1 MHVVDA
7 GDGYGPSDWELTER
21 LLGYMRPFMGIF
33 VGIVLTAFG
42 RHGVYALVVPLLVML
57 IIDYILLPVPG
68 ASHWFLELVKSVTGV
83 QTQMGLLGALCIL
96 IVALAVVRGLFHV
109 IHITLRAALSQNI
122 LRVMRRD
129 FYYAL
134 IHKSFSYLDRVMS
147 GQIISR
153 VTSDMGAIDL
163 FYSETVRE
171 IFRHGMQFLFT
182 IYILYTV
189 DPGLTLVCCLPLP
202 IIFIFTR
209 LYSSRVSGYLARAK
223 NQFGDLSG
231 ILVEGI
237 VGHKLIVTHG
247 QESHATDRFREENQ
261 AYVDTSLGAARIQSL
276 YRPSSAVM
284 VAAGLSLVVYV
295 GGQRVVAGQLT
306 VGEMVLFGIYFTQ
319 LVGPVRM
326 FARLIMF
333 YQDALASARRVFE
346 VIDVGEDVPEA
357 ENPVELGEVRGE
369 IAFEGV
375 SFSYGGAE
383 TLTDISL
390 RVAPGEKVALMGYV
404 GSGKTTLAEL
414 VPRFYDVSAGRV
426 TVDDVDV
433 REIKLDSLRRN
444 VGIVL
449 QDVYVF
455 SDTIRNNIAF
465 GKPEAAAEEVERA
478 ARAAQIHDHI
488 AGLPEGYVTV
498 IGERGIT
505 LSGGQRQRLTIARA
519 LLTDP
524 RILILDDSTSNVDA
538 ETETLIRQAIDELL
552 KGRTALIITQRAS
565 TCEAADRVVVMERG
579 RITATGT
586 HRDLLRTSQDYR
598 RLIESQAFQMGGEV

>member
-1 MHVVDA
+1 
-7 GDGYGPSDWELTER
+7 
-21 LLGYMRPFMGIF
+21 MRPFMGIF
-33 VGIVLTAFG
+33 AGIVLTAFG
-42 RHGVYALVVPLLVML
+42 RHGVYALIVPLLVMF
-57 IIDYILLPVPG
+57 IIDYILLPAPG
-68 ASHWFLELVKSVTGV
+68 ATHWFLELMKSFTGV
-83 QTQMGLLGALCIL
+83 QTQMGLLVVLCLL
-96 IVALAVVRGLFHV
+96 IVALAVVRGLFH
-109 IHITLRAALSQNI
+109 ITHITLRATLSQNI

-182 IYILYTV
+182 LYILYTV
-189 DPGLTLVCCLPLP
+189 DPGLTQVCCLPLP
-202 IIFIFTR
+202 VIFLFTR
-209 LYSSRVSGYLARAK
+209 IYSSRVSGYLARAK
-223 NQFGDLSG
+223 NQFGDLSS

-247 QESHATDRFREENQ
+247 QESHVTERFKEENQ
-261 AYVDTSLGAARIQSL
+261 AYVDTSLGATLIQSL

-284 VAAGLSLVVYV
+284 VAAGLSLVVYY
-295 GGQRVVAGQLT
+295 GGQRVVTGILT
-306 VGEMVLFGIYFTQ
+306 IGEMVLFGIYFTQ

-357 ENPVELGEVRGE
+357 ESPVELREVRGE

-375 SFSYGGAE
+375 SFSYGGAK

-390 RVAPGEKVALMGYV
+390 RVVPGEKVALMGYV

-426 TVDDVDV
+426 TVDGVDV
-433 REIKLDSLRRN
+433 REIKLESLRRN

-465 GKPEAAAEEVERA
+465 GKPGASMEEVERV
-478 ARAAQIHDHI
+478 ARAAQIHDFI
-488 AGLPEGYVTV
+488 VRLPDGYETI

-519 LLTDP
+519 LLTNP

-538 ETETLIRQAIDELL
+538 ETETLIRRAIEELL

-579 RITATGT
+579 RITALGK
-586 HRDLLRTSQDYR
+586 HGELLKTSPDYR
-598 RLIESQAFQMGGEV
+598 RLIESQAFLMGGEA

>member
-1 MHVVDA
+1 MSNTGVA
-7 GDGYGPSDWELTER
+7 YNPTNWELTKR
-21 LLGYMRPFMGIF
+21 LLGYMKPFMLTFI
-33 VGIVLTAFG
+33 GIVVTAFG
-42 RHGVYALVVPLLVML
+42 RNGIYALIVPIIIML

-68 ASHWFLELVKSVTGV
+68 KTHWFLELVKSVTGV
-83 QTQMGLLGALCIL
+83 QTQTGLLAALCIL
-96 IVALAVVRGLFHV
+96 IVALAVIRGLFH
-109 IHITLRAALSQNI
+109 ITHITLRATLSQKI
-122 LRVMRRD
+122 LRVMRKD
-129 FYYAL
+129 FYNAL

-182 IYILYTV
+182 FYIMYTL
-189 DPGLTLVCCLPLP
+189 DPHLTLVCCVPLP
-202 IIFIFTR
+202 VIFLFTR
-209 LYSSRVSGYLARAK
+209 LYSSRISGYLARAK
-223 NQFGDLSG
+223 NQFGDLSN

-237 VGHKLIVTHG
+237 TGHKLIVTHG
-247 QESHATDRFREENQ
+247 QESHITERFRDENRG
-261 AYVDTSLGAARIQSL
+261 YVKTSLDAALIQSL
-276 YRPSSAVM
+276 YRPSSAAM
-284 VAAGLSLVVYV
+284 LAAGLSLVVYY
-295 GGQRVVAGQLT
+295 GGQRVVAGLLT
-306 VGEMVLFGIYFTQ
+306 VGEMVLFGMYFTQ

-357 ENPVELGEVRGE
+357 EDAVELGDVRGE
-369 IAFEGV
+369 IVFDGV
-375 SFSYGGAE
+375 GFSYGGAE
-383 TLTDISL
+383 TLTDINL
-390 RVAPGEKVALMGYV
+390 RVAPSEKVALMGYV

-426 TVDDVDV
+426 TVDGVDV
-433 REIKLDSLRRN
+433 KKVKLDSLRRN

-455 SDTIRNNIAF
+455 GDTIRNNIAF
-465 GKPEAAAEEVERA
+465 GRPEATVEEVERA
-478 ARAAQIHDHI
+478 ARAAQIHEFI
-488 AGLPEGYVTV
+488 AGLPEGYETM

-519 LLTDP
+519 LITDP

-538 ETETLIRQAIDELL
+538 ETETLIRLAIDELL

-579 RITATGT
+579 RITAVGT
-586 HRDLLRTSQDYR
+586 HSELLRSSPDYR
-598 RLIESQAFQMGGEV
+598 RLIESQAFQLGGEP

>member
-1 MHVVDA
+1 MANA
-7 GDGYGPSDWELTER
+7 GEEYSPSDWELTKR

-42 RHGVYALVVPLLVML
+42 RHGVYALIVPLLVMF

-68 ASHWFLELVKSVTGV
+68 ATHWFLELMKSFTGV
-83 QTQMGLLGALCIL
+83 QTQMGLLVVLCLL
-96 IVALAVVRGLFHV
+96 IVALAVVRGLFH
-109 IHITLRAALSQNI
+109 ITHITLRATLSQNI

-182 IYILYTV
+182 LYILYTV

-202 IIFIFTR
+202 INFVFTR

-223 NQFGDLSG
+223 NQFGDLSS

-247 QESHATDRFREENQ
+247 QESHVTERFKEENQ
-261 AYVDTSLGAARIQSL
+261 AYVDTSLGATLIQSL

-284 VAAGLSLVVYV
+284 VAAGLSLVVYY
-295 GGQRVVAGQLT
+295 GGQRVVTGILT
-306 VGEMVLFGIYFTQ
+306 IGEMVLFGIYFTQ

-357 ENPVELGEVRGE
+357 ESPVELREVRGE

-375 SFSYGGAE
+375 SFSYGGSK

-390 RVAPGEKVALMGYV
+390 RVVPGEKVALMGYV

-426 TVDDVDV
+426 TVDGVDV
-433 REIKLDSLRRN
+433 REIKLESLRRN

-465 GKPEAAAEEVERA
+465 GKPGASMEEVERV
-478 ARAAQIHDHI
+478 ARAAQIHDFI
-488 AGLPEGYVTV
+488 VRLPDGYETI

-519 LLTDP
+519 LLTNP

-538 ETETLIRQAIDELL
+538 ETETLIRRAIEELL

-579 RITATGT
+579 RITALGK
-586 HRDLLRTSQDYR
+586 HGELLKTSPDYR
-598 RLIESQAFQMGGEV
+598 RLIESQAFLMGGEA

>member
-1 MHVVDA
+1 MSDT
-7 GDGYGPSDWELTER
+7 GGTYNPTDWELTRR
-21 LLGYMRPFMGIF
+21 LLGYMKPFMLTF

-42 RHGVYALVVPLLVML
+42 RQGIYALIVPLIVML

-68 ASHWFLELVKSVTGV
+68 KTHWFLELLKSVTGV
-83 QTQMGLLGALCIL
+83 QTQMGLLAALCIL
-96 IVALAVVRGLFHV
+96 IVVLAVVRGLFHV
-109 IHITLRAALSQNI
+109 IHITLRATLSQNI
-122 LRVMRRD
+122 LRVMRKD

-182 IYILYTV
+182 FYILYTL

-202 IIFIFTR
+202 IIFLFTR
-209 LYSSRVSGYLARAK
+209 LYSSRISGYLARAK
-223 NQFGDLSG
+223 NQFGDLSN

-237 VGHKLIVTHG
+237 TGHKLIVTHG
-247 QESHATDRFREENQ
+247 QEGHITERFRDENRG
-261 AYVDTSLGAARIQSL
+261 YVDTSLNAALIQSL
-276 YRPSSAVM
+276 YRPSSAAM
-284 VAAGLSLVVYV
+284 MAAGLSLVVYY
-295 GGQRVVAGQLT
+295 GGQRVVAGLLT
-306 VGEMVLFGIYFTQ
+306 VGEMVLFGMYFTQ

-357 ENPVELGEVRGE
+357 EDAVELGEVRGE
-369 IAFEGV
+369 IVFDGV

-383 TLTDISL
+383 TLTDINL
-390 RVAPGEKVALMGYV
+390 RVAPSEKVALMGYV

-414 VPRFYDVSAGRV
+414 VPRFYDVSSGRV
-426 TVDDVDV
+426 TVDGVDV
-433 REIKLDSLRRN
+433 KKVKLDSLRRN

-455 SDTIRNNIAF
+455 GDTIRNNIAF
-465 GKPEAAAEEVERA
+465 GKPDATMEEVERA
-478 ARAAQIHDHI
+478 ARAAQIHEFI
-488 AGLPEGYVTV
+488 AGLPEGYETM

-538 ETETLIRQAIDELL
+538 ETETLIRLAIDELL

-579 RITATGT
+579 RITAVGT
-586 HRDLLRTSQDYR
+586 HRQLLRSSPDYR
-598 RLIESQAFQMGGEV
+598 RLIESQAFQLGGEP

>member
-1 MHVVDA
+1 MVNLENE
-7 GDGYGPSDWELTER
+7 YNPSDWALTRR
-21 LLGYMRPFMGIF
+21 LLGYMRPLMGIF

-42 RHGVYALVVPLLVML
+42 RHGVYALIVPLLVMF

-68 ASHWFLELVKSVTGV
+68 ATHWFLELIKTLTGV
-83 QTQMGLLGALCIL
+83 QTQMGLLVVLCLL

-109 IHITLRAALSQNI
+109 THITLRAALSQNI

-134 IHKSFSYLDRVMS
+134 IHKSFSYLDQVMS

-171 IFRHGMQFLFT
+171 IFRHGMQFFFT
-182 IYILYTV
+182 FYILYTV

-209 LYSSRVSGYLARAK
+209 FYSSRVSGYLAKAK
-223 NQFGDLSG
+223 NQFGDLSS

-247 QESHATDRFREENQ
+247 QESHVIERFKEENQ
-261 AYVDTSLGAARIQSL
+261 AYVDTSLGAALIQSL

-284 VAAGLSLVVYV
+284 VAAGLSLVVYY
-295 GGQRVVAGQLT
+295 GGQRVVAGLLT

-369 IAFEGV
+369 VAFEGV
-375 SFSYGGAE
+375 SFSYGEAE
-383 TLTDISL
+383 TLTDISF

-414 VPRFYDVSAGRV
+414 VPRFYDVSTGRV

-433 REIKLDSLRRN
+433 REIKLESLRRN

-465 GKPEAAAEEVERA
+465 GKPDAQIEEVKRV
-478 ARAAQIHDHI
+478 ARAAQIHDFI
-488 AGLPEGYVTV
+488 AGLPDGYETV

-519 LLTDP
+519 LLTNP

-538 ETETLIRQAIDELL
+538 ETETLIRRAIEQLL

-565 TCEAADRVVVMERG
+565 TCEAADRVVVLERG
-579 RITATGT
+579 KIMAMGT
-586 HRDLLRTSQDYR
+586 HGELLRTSPDYR
-598 RLIESQAFQMGGEV
+598 RLIESQAFLMGGEA

>member
-1 MHVVDA
+1 MSDTGGA
-7 GDGYGPSDWELTER
+7 YNPTDWELTRR
-21 LLGYMRPFMGIF
+21 LLGYMKPFMLTF

-42 RHGVYALVVPLLVML
+42 RQGIYALIVPLIVML

-68 ASHWFLELVKSVTGV
+68 KTHWFLELLKSVTGV
-83 QTQMGLLGALCIL
+83 QTQMGLLAALCIL

-109 IHITLRAALSQNI
+109 THITLRATLSQNI
-122 LRVMRRD
+122 LRVMRKD
-129 FYYAL
+129 FYHAL

-182 IYILYTV
+182 FYILYTL

-202 IIFIFTR
+202 IIFLFTR
-209 LYSSRVSGYLARAK
+209 LYSSRISGYLARAK
-223 NQFGDLSG
+223 NQFGDLSN

-237 VGHKLIVTHG
+237 TGHKLIVTHG
-247 QESHATDRFREENQ
+247 QEGHITERFRDENRG
-261 AYVDTSLGAARIQSL
+261 YVDTSLNAALIQSL
-276 YRPSSAVM
+276 YRPSSAAM
-284 VAAGLSLVVYV
+284 MAAGLSLVVYY
-295 GGQRVVAGQLT
+295 GGQRVVAGLLT
-306 VGEMVLFGIYFTQ
+306 VGEMVLFGMYFTQ

-357 ENPVELGEVRGE
+357 EDAVELGEVRGE
-369 IAFEGV
+369 IVFDGV

-383 TLTDISL
+383 TLTDINL
-390 RVAPGEKVALMGYV
+390 RVAPSEKVALMGYV

-414 VPRFYDVSAGRV
+414 VPRFYDVSSGRV
-426 TVDDVDV
+426 TVDGVDV
-433 REIKLDSLRRN
+433 KKVKLDSLRRN

-455 SDTIRNNIAF
+455 GDTIRNNIAF
-465 GKPEAAAEEVERA
+465 GKPDATVEEVERA
-478 ARAAQIHDHI
+478 ARAAQIHEFI
-488 AGLPEGYVTV
+488 AGLPEGYETM

-538 ETETLIRQAIDELL
+538 ETETLIRLAIDELL

-579 RITATGT
+579 RITAVGT
-586 HRDLLRTSQDYR
+586 HRQLLRSSPDYR
-598 RLIESQAFQMGGEV
+598 RLIESQAFQLGGEP

>member
-1 MHVVDA
+1 MADT
-7 GDGYGPSDWELTER
+7 GNRYSPSDWELTKR
-21 LLGYMRPFMGIF
+21 LLGYMKPFMATF
-33 VGIVLTAFG
+33 VGIVVTAFG
-42 RHGVYALVVPLLVML
+42 RQGIYSLIVPLIVML

-83 QTQMGLLGALCIL
+83 QTQMGLLAVLCL
-96 IVALAVVRGLFHV
+96 MIVGLAVVRGLFHV
-109 IHITLRAALSQNI
+109 THITLRASLSQNI

-182 IYILYTV
+182 LYILYTV

-202 IIFIFTR
+202 IIFLFTR

-237 VGHKLIVTHG
+237 MGHKLIVTHG
-247 QESHATDRFREENQ
+247 QESRIRDRFSEENQ
-261 AYVDTSLGAARIQSL
+261 AYVDTSLDAALIQSL
-276 YRPSSAVM
+276 YSPSSALM
-284 VAAGLSLVVYV
+284 MAAGLSLVVYY
-295 GGQRVVAGQLT
+295 GGQQVVAGQLT

-346 VIDVGEDVPEA
+346 VIDVGEDVPES

-369 IAFEGV
+369 VAFEDV

-383 TLTDISL
+383 TLTDINL

-426 TVDDVDV
+426 TVDGVDV
-433 REIKLDSLRRN
+433 RDARLETLRRN

-465 GKPEAAAEEVERA
+465 GKPDATLEEVERA
-478 ARAAQIHDHI
+478 AEAAQIHDYI
-488 AGLPEGYVTV
+488 SGLPMGYETV

-505 LSGGQRQRLTIARA
+505 ISGGQRQRLTIARA
-519 LLTDP
+519 LLTNP
-524 RILILDDSTSNVDA
+524 KILILDDSTSNVDA

-579 RITATGT
+579 RIMAAGT
-586 HRDLLRTSQDYR
+586 HRELLRTSPDYR
-598 RLIESQAFQMGGEV
+598 RLIESQAFQMGGEP

>member
-1 MHVVDA
+1 MSDSGGA
-7 GDGYGPSDWELTER
+7 YNPTDWELTRR
-21 LLGYMRPFMGIF
+21 LLGYMKPFTLTF
-33 VGIVLTAFG
+33 VGIVVTAFG
-42 RHGVYALVVPLLVML
+42 RHGVYALIVPIIVML

-68 ASHWFLELVKSVTGV
+68 GTHWFLELLRGLTGA
-83 QTQMGLLGALCIL
+83 QTQAGLLATLCLL
-96 IVALAVVRGLFHV
+96 IVALALIRGLFHV
-109 IHITLRAALSQNI
+109 AHITLRATLSQNI

-129 FYYAL
+129 FYRAL

-171 IFRHGMQFLFT
+171 IFRHGMQLLFT
-182 IYILYTV
+182 LYILYTV
-189 DPGLTLVCCLPLP
+189 DPGLTIVCCVPLP
-202 IIFIFTR
+202 VIFLFTR
-209 LYSSRVSGYLARAK
+209 LYSSRVSGYLSKAK
-223 NQFGDLSG
+223 NQFGDLSN

-237 VGHKLIVTHG
+237 TGHKLIVTHG
-247 QESHATDRFREENQ
+247 QESHIAERFRDENQ
-261 AYVDTSLGAARIQSL
+261 GYVDTSLDAALIQSL
-276 YRPSSAVM
+276 YRPSSAAM
-284 VAAGLSLVVYV
+284 LAAGLSLVVYY
-295 GGQRVVAGQLT
+295 GGQRVVGGLLT

-357 ENPVELGEVRGE
+357 ENAVELGDVRGE
-369 IAFEGV
+369 IVFDDV

-383 TLTDISL
+383 TLTDINL
-390 RVAPGEKVALMGYV
+390 RVAPSEKVALMGYV

-414 VPRFYDVSAGRV
+414 VPRFYDVSAGKV
-426 TVDDVDV
+426 TVDGVDV
-433 REIKLDSLRRN
+433 KKIKLDSLRRN

-455 SDTIRNNIAF
+455 GDTIRNNIAF
-465 GKPEAAAEEVERA
+465 GRPDATAEEVERA
-478 ARAAQIHDHI
+478 AKAAQIHEFI
-488 AGLPEGYVTV
+488 AGLPEGYETM

-524 RILILDDSTSNVDA
+524 RVLILDDSTSNVDA
-538 ETETLIRQAIDELL
+538 ETETLIRRAIDELL
-552 KGRTALIITQRAS
+552 RGRTALIITQRAS

-579 RITATGT
+579 RVTAVGA
-586 HRDLLRTSQDYR
+586 HRELLRSSPDYR
-598 RLIESQAFQMGGEV
+598 RLIESQAFQMGGEA